1 MQNEVDKIE
10 SNIKE
15 DLKEIKLS
23 KEEKEHISKV
33 VNRLFRMKA
42 KKKLRAITNIITYP
56 IYRKNI

>member
-1 MQNEVDKIE
+1 MKTEVDEIE
-10 SNIKE
+10 SNIKD

-42 KKKLRAITNIITYP
+42 KKRLRTIANIITYP
-56 IYRKNI
+56 IYRNNI

>member
-1 MQNEVDKIE
+1 MQTEVDKIE

-23 KEEKEHISKV
+23 KEEKDHISKV

-42 KKKLRAITNIITYP
+42 KKRLRTITNIITYP
-56 IYRKNI
+56 IYKQKH

>member
-1 MQNEVDKIE
+1 MKTEIDEIE
-10 SNIKE
+10 SNIKD

-33 VNRLFRMKA
+33 VNRLFRMKT
-42 KKKLRAITNIITYP
+42 KKRLRTIANIITYP

>member
-1 MQNEVDKIE
+1 MKTEVDEIE
-10 SNIKE
+10 SNIKD

-42 KKKLRAITNIITYP
+42 KKRLRTIANIITYP
-56 IYRKNI
+56 IYKNNI